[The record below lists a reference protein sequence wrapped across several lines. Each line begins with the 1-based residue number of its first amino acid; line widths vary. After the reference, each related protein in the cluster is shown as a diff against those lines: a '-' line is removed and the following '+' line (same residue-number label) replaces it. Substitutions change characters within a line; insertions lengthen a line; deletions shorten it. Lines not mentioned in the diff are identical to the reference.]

1 MFKQG
6 DIIVVKFPFTDG
18 SEFKKRPA
26 LIISNNRLN
35 STEDFLIV
43 QITSKLH
50 SDGLSININDKDC
63 LTALPLKSFIRPHKI
78 FTLHKSLIISKINQV
93 ETNFLKAISDKIYEL
108 IDVL

>member
-50 SDGLSININDKDC
+50 SDGLSININDKD
-63 LTALPLKSFIRPHKI
+63 A
-78 FTLHKSLIISKINQV
+78 
-93 ETNFLKAISDKIYEL
+93 
-108 IDVL
+108 